1 MFLIIMVMIRM
12 STEGALDDGFDDD
25 GSDKLD
31 DDGKNHKDGYNDVN
45 SIITTGKQ
53 PNRQLRFSEGR
64 EKPGVSQEQAH
75 CCRDKGRSSS
85 SSSSLS

>member
-1 MFLIIMVMIRM
+1 MVLIIMVMIRM
-12 STEGALDDGFDDD
+12 STEGALDDG
-25 GSDKLD
+25 SDELD

-75 CCRDKGRSSS
+75 RCGDKGW
-85 SSSSLS
+85 SSSSLSSLS

>member
-1 MFLIIMVMIRM
+1 MVLIIMVMIRM

-45 SIITTGKQ
+45 SIITTGEQ

-75 CCRDKGRSSS
+75 RCGDKGW
-85 SSSSLS
+85 SSSSLSSLS